1 MYEYTIDEI
10 LFTDSITKDLYLGS
24 FAFDEITKISKF
36 PSCMIIN
43 TEPRT
48 ENGEHWLAC
57 YFDNNKNAFFFD
69 SYGNK
74 PSFYK
79 LDEYLKKNSTK
90 IFYNCHKIQGFLPY
104 CGFYCIFYL
113 LFIVRGKLNDFYK
126 PFGKNLLFNDNLIFK
141 HIEK

>member
-1 MYEYTIDEI
+1 
-10 LFTDSITKDLYLGS
+10 
-24 FAFDEITKISKF
+24 
-36 PSCMIIN
+36 MIIN

-48 ENGEHWLAC
+48 KEGEHWLAC
-57 YFDNNKNAFFFD
+57 YFDNNKKAYFFD
-69 SYGNK
+69 SYGNN

-79 LDEYLKKNSTK
+79 LDEYLKKNSNK
-90 IFYNCHKIQGFLPY
+90 IFYNSQKIQGILPY

-126 PFGKNLLFNDNLIFK
+126 PFGNNLLFNDNLILK